1 VRATRH
7 DIGVFLDLAA
17 ALAAD
22 ETPSVTDTV
31 AARLSY
37 TGGYI
42 ADAAERAPFQAWV
55 RNRFAPALNA
65 LGLPGPVGDSD
76 DRHSRRATLLSL
88 VGVTGNDTD
97 LQRRARDL
105 ATEYITDPASL
116 APTLAPT
123 VLQVAAVSGDRALYD
138 QYVAQLEARANQ
150 PEEYYRFFAALSWF
164 SDPALTTRTLE
175 FAVSPAVRTQDTG
188 TLIGGLLSRPWSR
201 DAAWAF
207 TKAQW
212 RTLTQK
218 LGTFQGIPAII
229 SAVGGFCSSSAAA
242 DVRAFFAA
250 NPVPSAER
258 TLQQSLERIESCA
271 AVDAQQSRP
280 FAAWLE
286 AAAN

>member
-1 VRATRH
+1 
-7 DIGVFLDLAA
+7 
-17 ALAAD
+17 
-22 ETPSVTDTV
+22 VTDAV

-37 TGGYI
+37 AGGYV
-42 ADAAERAPFQAWV
+42 ADAAERPSFQAWV
-55 RNRFAPALNA
+55 RARFGPALDA
-65 LGLPGPVGDSD
+65 LGLPGSRGDAD

-88 VGVTGNDTD
+88 VGVTGNDQQ
-97 LQRRARDL
+97 LQRRARAL
-105 ATEYITDPASL
+105 AADYIADPASL
-116 APTLAPT
+116 SPTVAPT

-138 QYVAQLEARANQ
+138 QYMAQLETRANQ

-164 SDPALTTRTLE
+164 SDPALTTRSLA

-188 TLIGGLLSRPWSR
+188 TLSGGLLARPWSR

-218 LGTFQGIPAII
+218 LGTFQGIPTIV
-229 SAVGGFCSSSAAA
+229 SAVGSFCSTTAAA

-250 NPVPSAER
+250 NPVSAAER

-271 AVDAQQSRP
+271 ALDARQSQP
-280 FAAWLE
+280 FAAWL